1 VLNGGWKRKPNKLT
15 LMPRAGR
22 LYVPLD
28 VAFFD
33 EQTELTDAA
42 QLLFLQMLTRAKQ
55 LGSHGH
61 LTRGQIERCAPRH
74 FTALG
79 ELLTVGLITNDDE
92 AESFCFPSWN
102 AWNSEAETKQKA
114 GRKGGIAS
122 GLARRAAKQREAHPK
137 QVLEQVEKSKEEKS
151 KEQSFAASPTPPLD
165 PLRGFED
172 FWNAYPKRN
181 GKRLGR
187 GKCEIIWRRLSL
199 DDRRAAWRGAKHY
212 DAAVVSGLQL
222 SAKDAERWLRDHLW
236 TDWQDPATPDPTRL
250 NGSKASGEPLWWDT
264 DGKPVFVD
272 PDA

>member
-1 VLNGGWKRKPNKLT
+1 MPKP
-15 LMPRAGR
+15 GH

-55 LGSHGH
+55 LGSNGR

-102 AWNSEAETKQKA
+102 TWNGEAETKQKA

-122 GLARRAAKQREAHPK
+122 GLARRAAKQREADPK
-137 QVLEQVEKSKEEKS
+137 QVLEQVEKSREEKS

-165 PLRGFED
+165 PLRGFEE
-172 FWNAYPKRN
+172 FWNVYPKRD

-187 GKCEIIWRRLSL
+187 GKVEVFWRRLSL
-199 DDRRAAWRGAKHY
+199 EDRFAAFRGAKNY
-212 DAAVVSGLQL
+212 GSACDSGLTR
-222 SAKDAERWLRDHLW
+222 AKDAERWVRDRLW
-236 TDWQDPATPDPTRL
+236 VDWQDPAVPDVRTNGAGPANSPLQIVPLRL
-250 NGSKASGEPLWWDT
+250 DASEL
-264 DGKPVFVD
+264 
-272 PDA
+272 